1 MVPVPSLAV
10 LKPEPGLAVLGI
22 GIPPMDEPMGGPSCG
37 PPLEGVEG
45 LVMVVPRFGSVRVP
59 KPSPLFF
66 LKIGIEKER
75 KSCGN
80 VQNVVATLYSSYC
93 LK

>member
-22 GIPPMDEPMGGPSCG
+22 GGIPPMDEPMGGPSCG

-66 LKIGIEKER
+66 LKIEKKR
-75 KSCGN
+75 NGN
-80 VQNVVATLYSSYC
+80 LVEMLNGCHTIFSYC

>member
-22 GIPPMDEPMGGPSCG
+22 GIPPTDEPMGGPSCG

-66 LKIGIEKER
+66 EIEKKR
-75 KSCGN
+75 KSC
-80 VQNVVATLYSSYC
+80 VEMF
-93 LK
+93 KM

>member
-22 GIPPMDEPMGGPSCG
+22 GGIPPMDEPMGGPSCG
-37 PPLEGVEG
+37 PPLEGVES

-59 KPSPLFF
+59 KPSPWFF
-66 LKIGIEKER
+66 FSKSKRKEKEILW
-75 KSCGN
+75 KCCGCH
-80 VQNVVATLYSSYC
+80 TIFSYC

>member
-22 GIPPMDEPMGGPSCG
+22 GGIPPMDEPMGGPSCG

-66 LKIGIEKER
+66 SKSESKR
-75 KSCGN
+75 KGN
-80 VQNVVATLYSSYC
+80 LVEMLNGCHTIFSYC